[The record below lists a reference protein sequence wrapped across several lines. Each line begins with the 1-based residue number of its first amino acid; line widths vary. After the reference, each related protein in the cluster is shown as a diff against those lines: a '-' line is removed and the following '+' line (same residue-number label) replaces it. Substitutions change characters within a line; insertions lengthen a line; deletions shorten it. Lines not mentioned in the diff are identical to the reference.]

1 MRRKGGSGEG
11 EEAVLS
17 PMLASN
23 RLARVALALN
33 FALVLFAVHLA
44 RGRRA
49 PAATIAPEPPA
60 HPTVPLAGSL
70 VHLLRGETDSAERHA
85 SIQLDLELE
94 DRKDLAMVAQHMPMM
109 REAVLSYFSD
119 RTAREIKAPGSLAR
133 IKEDL
138 LPRLN
143 RALPAPRIRVLYITQ
158 IVVQ

>member
-85 SIQLDLELE
+85 SIQLD
-94 DRKDLAMVAQHMPMM
+94 RKDLAMVAQHMPMM

-143 RALPAPRIRVLYITQ
+143 RALPAPRVRALYITQ